1 MLFNLIKFYLNC
13 QVFFSGTLGG
23 HPPLAGPDFCR
34 ILPMRIHFTA
44 GYDKFCPDEWREPA
58 GSIGARTVTRVDR
71 NPEVAVHPIV
81 WVPESSL

>member
-1 MLFNLIKFYLNC
+1 M
-13 QVFFSGTLGG
+13 SA
-23 HPPLAGPDFCR
+23 PLTGPDFCQ

-44 GYDKFCPDEWREPA
+44 GDDKFCQDEWREPA